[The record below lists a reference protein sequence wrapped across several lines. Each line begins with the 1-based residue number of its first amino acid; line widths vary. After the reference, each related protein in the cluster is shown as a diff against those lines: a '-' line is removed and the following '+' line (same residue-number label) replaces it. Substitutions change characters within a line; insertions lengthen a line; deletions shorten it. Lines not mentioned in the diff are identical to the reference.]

1 MIRRVAY
8 VVDGFPKV
16 THTFIA
22 GEIAEVRRRGIDV
35 RILSLRPG
43 DDETVHEIVTREG
56 LLDVTCYDRD
66 AFPRVVEELRP
77 EIIHAHFARSATAA
91 ARDLSRAHG
100 APFAFTVHSY
110 DLWRKPP
117 PDLAERAR
125 AAASVVTVSELN
137 ADELAGRHGVDRAK
151 LHVIP
156 CGIDVREFRPGQEP
170 AGPPRILAVARLH
183 PVKNLPVLL
192 RALAILRDGGV
203 RFTCRVIGEGAE
215 RAMLEA
221 LRRELDL
228 DDRVAFAGELT
239 QSAVRDEWRR
249 TTVGVLSSDTEGMPV
264 ALMEAAACG
273 VPVAATRVGGI
284 PELVVDGETGRLV
297 PPRDPQA
304 LAAAL
309 RRLLDDAPG
318 RRRMGQ
324 AARERAVRLLS
335 VEHQVDALTG
345 AWRSGIE
352 RALRA
357 A

>member
-16 THTFIA
+16 THTFVA
-22 GEIAEVRRRGIDV
+22 GEIAEVRRRGIEV

-43 DDETVHEIVTREG
+43 DDQTVHEIVTREG
-56 LLDVTCYDRD
+56 LLDVTCYDRA
-66 AFPRVVEELRP
+66 AFPDVVAELRP
-77 EIIHAHFARSATAA
+77 DMIHAHFARSATAA
-91 ARDLSRAHG
+91 AWDLSRAHG
-100 APFAFTVHSY
+100 VPFGFTVHSY

-117 PDLAERAR
+117 PDLADRAR
-125 AAASVVTVSELN
+125 AAATVVTVSELN

-156 CGIDVREFRPGQEP
+156 CGVDVQAFRPGDEP
-170 AGPPRILAVARLH
+170 TGTPRILAVARLH
-183 PVKNLPVLL
+183 PVKNLGVLL

-203 RFTCRVIGEGAE
+203 AFTCRVVGEGDE
-215 RAMLEA
+215 REALES

-228 DDRVAFAGELT
+228 GDRVAFVGELT
-239 QSAVRDEWRR
+239 QSAVRDEWRQAS
-249 TTVGVLSSDTEGMPV
+249 VGVLSSDTEGMPV

-273 VPVAATRVGGI
+273 VPVAATTVGGI
-284 PELVVDGETGRLV
+284 PELVVDGETGWLV

-304 LAAAL
+304 LAGAL
-309 RRLLDDAPG
+309 RRLLADAPA
-318 RRRMGQ
+318 RRRMGR

-335 VEHQVDALTG
+335 IEHQVDALTQ
-345 AWRSGIE
+345 AWRSGIA
-352 RALRA
+352 RTLRA